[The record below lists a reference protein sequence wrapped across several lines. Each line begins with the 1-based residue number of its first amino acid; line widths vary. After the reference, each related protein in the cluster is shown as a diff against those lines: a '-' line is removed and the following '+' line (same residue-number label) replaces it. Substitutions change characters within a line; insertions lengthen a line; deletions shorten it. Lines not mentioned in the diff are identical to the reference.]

1 MRLKLYIKGN
11 EIIIEDIKRCG
22 LFRRMIGLM
31 FSRRERANAL
41 LFDFGENRV
50 GIHSFFVFFPFL
62 AIWLDKKNRV
72 VDYKI
77 IYPFTLFI
85 TSNKKFSRLIEVPL
99 NKKYKE
105 IFTYFKINW
114 IRGT

>member
-41 LFDFGENRV
+41 LFDFEENSV

-62 AIWLDKKNRV
+62 AIWIDKKNNV
-72 VDYKI
+72 VDHKV
-77 IYPFTLFI
+77 IYPFTPFI
-85 TSNKKFSRLIEVPL
+85 TSNKEFSKLIEVPL
-99 NKKYKE
+99 NKKYRKIFNNLKE
-105 IFTYFKINW
+105 
-114 IRGT
+114 